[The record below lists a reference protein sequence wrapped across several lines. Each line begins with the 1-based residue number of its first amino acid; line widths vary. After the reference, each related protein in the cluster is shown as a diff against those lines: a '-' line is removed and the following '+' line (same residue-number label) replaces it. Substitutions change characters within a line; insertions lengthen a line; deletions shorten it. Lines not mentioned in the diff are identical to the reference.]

1 MQVIKISNAVK
12 YIPIQVI
19 YNLAING
26 YIVTDNCVIYQLKN
40 EKHLRLHNV
49 SCNVPQAYEELIAK
63 HGTNFK
69 IFFIIFDGNICK
81 LSMFRICPYIDTIA
95 HTVINKCSRYIP

>member
-1 MQVIKISNAVK
+1 MEVIKVSNAVK
-12 YIPIQVI
+12 YIPIQVV
-19 YNLAING
+19 YNLAVNG
-26 YIVTDNCVIYQLKN
+26 FIVSDNCMIYQLKN
-40 EKHLRLHNV
+40 EKHLRLHNIAH
-49 SCNVPQAYEELIAK
+49 SVPQSYEEIIAK

-95 HTVINKCSRYIP
+95 HKIINKCARYIN

>member
-1 MQVIKISNAVK
+1 MQVIKVSNAVK
-12 YIPIQVI
+12 YIPIQVV

-26 YIVTDNCVIYQLKN
+26 HIVTDNCVIYQLKS

-49 SCNVPQAYEELIAK
+49 SYSVPQAYEELIGK
-63 HGTNFK
+63 HGANFK

-81 LSMFRICPYIDTIA
+81 LSMFRICPYIDTVA
-95 HTVINKCSRYIP
+95 HKVINKCARYIP